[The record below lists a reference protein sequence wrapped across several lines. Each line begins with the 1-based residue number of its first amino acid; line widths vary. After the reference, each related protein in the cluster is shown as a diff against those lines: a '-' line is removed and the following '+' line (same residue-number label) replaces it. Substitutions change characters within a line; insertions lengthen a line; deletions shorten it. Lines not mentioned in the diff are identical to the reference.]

1 MQTDSDVDEA
11 EITLEDNETEQSQNI
26 DETTEVDSQEND
38 ESDSSP
44 NEEKVVYSEAQ
55 QRVRDKQIGKKVG
68 KLREVER
75 DNQTLRQRLQ
85 DVEAQLN
92 KPVDVEVPPM
102 PDAFSMTD
110 ADYKEKVAQ
119 RDKAI
124 AESAL
129 QKADA
134 KAAEAQEQKD
144 RADRIAKAQQE
155 AEAKRKVYEN
165 RAAELGVAL
174 PELQQAGQTL
184 YNAGLHN
191 EVAGYLLDADNGP
204 LISQY
209 LGQNPLELDNVLQKQ
224 NQSIADAII
233 YMHTEIRAK
242 LQSLA
247 KSNINQAPDPIEK
260 PAVSGKQKKQGGP
273 QGATFE

>member
-44 NEEKVVYSEAQ
+44 NEEKVVFSEAQ
-55 QRVRDKQIGKKVG
+55 QRVLDKQIGKKVG

-110 ADYKEKVAQ
+110 AEYKEKVAQ

-124 AESAL
+124 VESAL
-129 QKADA
+129 QK
-134 KAAEAQEQKD
+134 KAAEAQEEAAAKQ
-144 RADRIAKAQQE
+144 RADRIAEAQQE

-247 KSNINQAPDPIEK
+247 KSNVNQAPDPIEK